1 MDRLR
6 IRPGH
11 FVRPHLFLSN
21 TNHHPKTT
29 MNLYNPTRQADES
42 QADYRARRL
51 AAKKS
56 ADQMTLAGN
65 FAPGKVG
72 SREQHRD
79 AMRSSGS
86 MQKHAGA
93 YGRGLRNWINR
104 ETAKRDADRLGKRM
118 AAA

>member
-1 MDRLR
+1 MDRLLVWHR
-6 IRPGH
+6 RDLRAPLLLI
-11 FVRPHLFLSN
+11 N
-21 TNHHPKTT
+21 TNHQTKTT

-51 AAKKS
+51 AAKQS
-56 ADQMTLAGN
+56 VDRMTLAGI
-65 FAPGKVG
+65 FAPGKVA

-79 AMRSSGS
+79 AIRSIGS

-104 ETAKRDADRLGKRM
+104 EAAKRDAERLVKRM